1 MLPIP
6 VIVELG
12 REASFCFLSL
22 FYLQGVRIALK
33 SLGKDFREKGL
44 VHELDSMECFQVLK
58 NHFWLF
64 CVFLAACRLPLVA
77 ASGDLLSSCSM
88 RASHCDGFSGCRTWA
103 VGTGFRSCS
112 LRA

>member
-44 VHELDSMECFQVLK
+44 VHELDSMECF
-58 NHFWLF
+58 
-64 CVFLAACRLPLVA
+64 
-77 ASGDLLSSCSM
+77 
-88 RASHCDGFSGCRTWA
+88 
-103 VGTGFRSCS
+103 
-112 LRA
+112 